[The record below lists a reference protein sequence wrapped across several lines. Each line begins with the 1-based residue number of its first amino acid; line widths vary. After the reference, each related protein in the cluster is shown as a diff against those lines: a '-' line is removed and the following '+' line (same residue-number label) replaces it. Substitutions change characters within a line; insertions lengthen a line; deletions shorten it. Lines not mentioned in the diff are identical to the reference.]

1 MLTLDELC
9 AGMAASGRSLTPR
22 AARDWWTK
30 GLLPR
35 PWRHGLGRGKGTETF
50 WTETRIMERAQAAYD
65 LLAAHPRVD
74 AAILGLWLWGF
85 PMDLGSIRAVYG
97 KLISHH
103 FRSVRGRSKLQL
115 GDSVGKLAEQIAR
128 KSRAPKEALRD
139 TTDFILECG
148 GVFYGVDEELA
159 SSGLAALWERA
170 APYFTSDV
178 SRPRD
183 MADFHPT
190 DDELACWLQYLKTMA
205 SLPVQRKA
213 ITSATDYE
221 LIRGLRLV
229 HLFFGF
235 LGRLARAAKPG
246 EEFEEIGRRLLI
258 VLGRPAVPILIMV
271 LREDSL
277 RHKSVSFILDLM
289 RRQRRMTRG
298 YSTKARIG
306 SKCDVRASD
315 RDGPQVA
322 QCRTSN

>member
-35 PWRHGLGRGKGTETF
+35 PRRRGLGRGKGTETF
-50 WTETRIMERAQAAYD
+50 WTESRVMGRTQAAYD
-65 LLAAHPRVD
+65 LLVAYPSAD
-74 AAILGLWLWGF
+74 SAILGLWLWGF
-85 PMDLGSIRAVYG
+85 QVDLGSVRAVYRR
-97 KLISHH
+97 LISSH

-115 GDSVGKLAEQIAR
+115 DDAVGKLAGQVAR
-128 KSRAPKEALRD
+128 KSRAPKEALNAI
-139 TTDFILECG
+139 TDFIFECL
-148 GVFYGVDEELA
+148 GVFYGIDDGLA
-159 SSGLAALWERA
+159 SSGLAALGEIA

-190 DDELACWLQYLKTMA
+190 DDELACWLQYVKTMA

-221 LIRGLRLV
+221 LMRARRLV

-235 LGRLARAAKPG
+235 LARIARAAKAG
-246 EEFEEIGRRLLI
+246 DEFEECGRRLLI
-258 VLGRPAVPILIMV
+258 VLGCPAVPILITV

-277 RHKSVSFILDLM
+277 RHQAVSFILDLM
-289 RRQRRMTRG
+289 PGLRQQ
-298 YSTKARIG
+298 TKVRIG
-306 SKCDVRASD
+306 SKCAVRASY
-315 RDGPQVA
+315 R
-322 QCRTSN
+322 